1 MASRRSTGQLT
12 SSDVDNA
19 DNVFQAVSDP
29 AASDNGYGTYTV
41 TEAGLWTYTL
51 DNDNAAVQA
60 LNDGETLSDTF
71 TVYSEDGTPQV
82 VTITIEG
89 TDDAAVIGG
98 DTTGTVVEAGGAE
111 HNDPDGIPT
120 VTGQLTSSDVDNADN
135 VFQAVSDPAASDN
148 GYGTYTVTEAG
159 LWTYTLDNDN
169 AAVQALNDGETL
181 SDTFTVYSEDGTPQ
195 VVTITIEGT
204 DDAAVIG
211 GDTTGT
217 VVEAGGAEH
226 NDPDGIPTVTGQLT
240 SSDVDNADNVFQ
252 AVSDPAASDNG
263 YGTYTVTEA
272 GLWTYTL
279 DNDNAAVQALN
290 DGETLSDTF
299 TVYSEDGTPQVVTIT
314 IEGTDDAAVIGGD
327 TTGTVVEA
335 GGAEHNDPDG
345 IPTVTGQLTSSDVDN
360 ADNVFQAVSDPAA
373 SDNGYGTYTVTEAGL
388 WTYTLDN
395 DNAAVQALNDG
406 ETLSDT
412 FTVYSED
419 GTPQV
424 VTITI
429 EGTDD
434 AAVIGGDTTGTVV
447 EAGGAEHN
455 DPDGIP
461 TVTGQLTSSDVDNAD
476 NVFQAA
482 TRRVPP
488 MAAGR
493 SMTEGG
499 NWTYTLD
506 NDNAAVQALND
517 GDTLEDTFTVYSEDG
532 TPQVVT
538 ITIEGTD
545 DAAVIGGDTTG
556 TVVEAGGAEHNDP
569 DGTPTA
575 TGQLTSSDV
584 DNADNVFQAAS
595 RRRVTPTAAIR
606 SMTEAGQ
613 LDLHARQRQR
623 GGPGAQRRRHAEDT
637 FTVYSED
644 GTPQVVTITIEGT
657 DDAAVIGG
665 DTTGTVVEAGGAE
678 HNDPE
683 GTPTATGQLTS
694 SDVDNADNVF
704 QAVSVW
710 RRCHLWQL
718 DDRCRRGQL
727 DLYARQRQRGGP
739 GAQRRRHA
747 GTTPSRC
754 TPRTARRRW

>member
-1 MASRRSTGQLT
+1 
-12 SSDVDNA
+12 
-19 DNVFQAVSDP
+19 
-29 AASDNGYGTYTV
+29 
-41 TEAGLWTYTL
+41 
-51 DNDNAAVQA
+51 
-60 LNDGETLSDTF
+60 
-71 TVYSEDGTPQV
+71 VYSEDGTPQV

-345 IPTVTGQLTSSDVDN
+345 IPTVHRPADV
-360 ADNVFQAVSDPAA
+360 
-373 SDNGYGTYTVTEAGL
+373 E
-388 WTYTLDN
+388 
-395 DNAAVQALNDG
+395 
-406 ETLSDT
+406 
-412 FTVYSED
+412 
-419 GTPQV
+419 
-424 VTITI
+424 
-429 EGTDD
+429 
-434 AAVIGGDTTGTVV
+434 
-447 EAGGAEHN
+447 
-455 DPDGIP
+455 
-461 TVTGQLTSSDVDNAD
+461 
-476 NVFQAA
+476 
-482 TRRVPP
+482 
-488 MAAGR
+488 
-493 SMTEGG
+493 
-499 NWTYTLD
+499 
-506 NDNAAVQALND
+506 
-517 GDTLEDTFTVYSEDG
+517 
-532 TPQVVT
+532 
-538 ITIEGTD
+538 
-545 DAAVIGGDTTG
+545 
-556 TVVEAGGAEHNDP
+556 
-569 DGTPTA
+569 
-575 TGQLTSSDV
+575 
-584 DNADNVFQAAS
+584 
-595 RRRVTPTAAIR
+595 RRR
-606 SMTEAGQ
+606 Q
-613 LDLHARQRQR
+613 CRQRLP
-623 GGPGAQRRRHAEDT
+623 GG
-637 FTVYSED
+637 
-644 GTPQVVTITIEGT
+644 
-657 DDAAVIGG
+657 
-665 DTTGTVVEAGGAE
+665 
-678 HNDPE
+678 
-683 GTPTATGQLTS
+683 
-694 SDVDNADNVF
+694 
-704 QAVSVW
+704 
-710 RRCHLWQL
+710 
-718 DDRCRRGQL
+718 
-727 DLYARQRQRGGP
+727 
-739 GAQRRRHA
+739 
-747 GTTPSRC
+747 
-754 TPRTARRRW
+754 